1 MADDS
6 KRPFDGVAGCTDIEW
21 PVRHAGPMTWT
32 EGLKVRW
39 GAVRFLAVEAAAA
52 LVSMCFLVAGLVI
65 AATLILIVGW
75 LAVPPYLRALRWWA
89 GLARERAGRYTGI
102 VVGERYPPIPDR
114 PGFDDLRRLL
124 TAPSS
129 RRDFAW
135 VAVHSIAALTTG
147 LLAIALPLAALNTLA
162 IPFYWWALPPDEPVS
177 SIYPVT
183 SWWGA
188 APMPLFAVAYA
199 ALGWWLI
206 PAMARGICG
215 LARRM
220 LAPRRET
227 ELSERVSALT
237 ASRAA
242 ALDAHAAE
250 LRRIERD
257 LHDGA
262 QNRLV
267 AVVMMLGLAERS
279 LRVAPDQ
286 ALPQLLRAQDAAS
299 DALSELRTL
308 VHDIYPPVLDELGL
322 DGAVSALAGRSAV
335 PCVLDVEGLRRAP
348 AAVEAAAYFVVA
360 EALTN
365 VAKHSGAERVRVTIA
380 TRDDEGKATMV
391 IDVLDD
397 GVGGAVERPG
407 SGLAGIRRRVAAFEG
422 TVTVNSPLGGPTK
435 LEVELPCGF

>member
-1 MADDS
+1 MDR
-6 KRPFDGVAGCTDIEW
+6 KERVA
-21 PVRHAGPMTWT
+21 
-32 EGLKVRW
+32 VRW
-39 GAVRFLAVEAAAA
+39 RAVRYLVVEAAAA
-52 LVSMCFLVAGLVI
+52 VVSMTVLVAGLVVG
-65 AATLILIVGW
+65 ALLILIVGW
-75 LAVPPYLRALRWWA
+75 LALPVYLRVLRWWA
-89 GLARERAGRYTGI
+89 GGARGRAGRFTGVEI
-102 VVGERYPPIPDR
+102 AQRYPPIPEHA
-114 PGFDDLRRLL
+114 GFDDLRRLL
-124 TAPSS
+124 LAPST

-135 VAVHSIAALTTG
+135 VAIHSIAALTAG
-147 LLAIALPLAALNTLA
+147 LLAVGLPFAALNSLA
-162 IPFYWWALPPDEPVS
+162 ITVYWRMLPADEPVS

-188 APMPLFAVAYA
+188 APMPLVAVGYA
-199 ALGWWLI
+199 ALAWWAI
-206 PAMARGICG
+206 PAMARGVAG
-215 LARRM
+215 LAGRL

-279 LRVAPDQ
+279 LRVAPEQ

-322 DGAVSALAGRSAV
+322 GGAVSALAGRSAV
-335 PCVLDVEGLRRAP
+335 PCVLDVDRLRRAP

-365 VAKHSGAERVRVTIA
+365 VAKHSGAERVQVTIA
-380 TRDDEGKATMV
+380 TRDDERGATMV
-391 IDVLDD
+391 IDVVDD
-397 GVGGAVERPG
+397 GVGGAVESAG

-422 TVTVNSPLGGPTK
+422 TMTIDSPLGGPTR
-435 LEVELPCGF
+435 LEVQLPCGF

>member
-1 MADDS
+1 
-6 KRPFDGVAGCTDIEW
+6 
-21 PVRHAGPMTWT
+21 MTWT
-32 EGLKVRW
+32 DRLQVRW
-39 GAVRFLAVEAAAA
+39 GAVRFLVVEAAAA
-52 LVSMCFLVAGLVI
+52 VVSLCFLIVGLVI
-65 AATLILIVGW
+65 ASTLILIVGW
-75 LAVPPYLRALRWWA
+75 LAVPGYLRALRWWA
-89 GLARERAGRYTGI
+89 GRARERAGRYSG
-102 VVGERYPPIPDR
+102 VAVGERYPALPDG
-114 PGFDDLRRLL
+114 PGLDDLRRLL
-124 TAPSS
+124 TAQSTL
-129 RRDFAW
+129 RDLAW
-135 VAVHSIAALTTG
+135 VVVHAIAAPAAA
-147 LLAIALPLAALNTLA
+147 LLAIGTPLAALNTLA
-162 IPFYWWALPPDEPVS
+162 IPFYWWALPADDPVS

-188 APMPLFAVAYA
+188 APMPLIAVAYA

-206 PAMARGICG
+206 PVLARGVGG
-215 LARRM
+215 LASTL
-220 LAPRRET
+220 LAPRREIV
-227 ELSERVSALT
+227 LSERVTALT

-279 LRVAPDQ
+279 LRVAPEQ

-322 DGAVSALAGRSAV
+322 GGAVSALAGRSSV
-335 PCVLDVEGLRRAP
+335 PCVLDVDGLRRAP

-365 VAKHSGAERVRVTIA
+365 VAKHSGAERVQVTIA
-380 TRDDEGKATMV
+380 TRDGGDGATLV

-407 SGLAGIRRRVAAFEG
+407 SGLAGIGRRVAAFEG
-422 TVTVNSPLGGPTK
+422 TVTVDSPPGGPTR
-435 LEVELPCGF
+435 LEVDLPCGF

>member
-1 MADDS
+1 MD
-6 KRPFDGVAGCTDIEW
+6 RNE
-21 PVRHAGPMTWT
+21 R
-32 EGLKVRW
+32 L
-39 GAVRFLAVEAAAA
+39 AVRRRALGFLAVE
-52 LVSMCFLVAGLVI
+52 SVAGLVSLGLFVVGIVI
-65 AATLILIVGW
+65 ASLLILIVGW
-75 LAVPPYLRALRWWA
+75 LAVPVYVRVLRWWA
-89 GLARERAGRYTGI
+89 GQARARAGRFTGTPI
-102 VVGERYPPIPDR
+102 VGRYPPIPQR
-114 PGFDDLRRLL
+114 PGLDDLLRLL
-124 TAPSS
+124 TAPTT

-135 VAVHSIAALTTG
+135 LAIHAIAAPTAG
-147 LLAIALPLAALNTLA
+147 LFLVALPVGALNSLA
-162 IPFYWWALPPDEPVS
+162 IPFYWWMLPADEPVS

-188 APMPLFAVAYA
+188 APMPLVAIGYVV
-199 ALGWWLI
+199 LGWWSIPLI
-206 PAMARGICG
+206 ARGVAA
-215 LARRM
+215 LATRL
-220 LAPRRET
+220 LAPRREV

-279 LRVAPDQ
+279 LRVAPEQ

-322 DGAVSALAGRSAV
+322 GGAVSALAGRSPV
-335 PCVLDVEGLRRAP
+335 PCVLDVERLRRAP

-365 VAKHSGAERVRVTIA
+365 VAKHSGAKHVRVTIA
-380 TRDDEGKATMV
+380 TRDDDTIATRDGDQAAWLV

-397 GVGGAVERPG
+397 GIGGAVETAG
-407 SGLAGIRRRVAAFEG
+407 SGLAGIRRRVSAFEG
-422 TVTVNSPLGGPTK
+422 SLTVDSPVDGPTR

>member
-1 MADDS
+1 M
-6 KRPFDGVAGCTDIEW
+6 RYPIDGVAGYTDSG
-21 PVRHAGPMTWT
+21 PVVRHAGAVQWT
-32 EGLKVRW
+32 ERLNERW
-39 GAVRFLAVEAAAA
+39 RAVRFLVVEAGAAV
-52 LVSMCFLVAGLVI
+52 VSLCFLVVGLMI
-65 AATLILIVGW
+65 GAMLILIVGW
-75 LAVPPYLRALRWWA
+75 LAVPAYVRALRWWA
-89 GLARERAGRYTGI
+89 GGARVRAGRYTGT
-102 VVGERYPPIPDR
+102 VVGERYPQITDH

-124 TAPSS
+124 TAQST

-135 VAVHSIAALTTG
+135 VAVHSIAALTAG
-147 LLAIALPLAALNTLA
+147 LLAIGLPVAALNSLA

-188 APMPLFAVAYA
+188 APMPLVAVGYVL
-199 ALGWWLI
+199 LGWWMI
-206 PAMARGICG
+206 PAMARGISG
-215 LARRM
+215 LASRL

-279 LRVAPDQ
+279 LRVDPDQ

-308 VHDIYPPVLDELGL
+308 VHDIYPPILDELGL
-322 DGAVSALAGRSAV
+322 GGAVSALAGRCTV
-335 PCVLDVEGLRRAP
+335 PCVLDVDGLRRAP

-365 VAKHSGAERVRVTIA
+365 VVKHSGAERVQLTIG
-380 TRDDEGKATMV
+380 TRDAAAGATMV

-397 GVGGAVERPG
+397 GHGGAVETAG

-422 TVTVNSPLGGPTK
+422 TMTVQSPLGGPTR
-435 LEVELPCGF
+435 LEVTLPCGF

>member
-1 MADDS
+1 
-6 KRPFDGVAGCTDIEW
+6 
-21 PVRHAGPMTWT
+21 MTWT
-32 EGLKVRW
+32 DRLQVRW
-39 GAVRFLAVEAAAA
+39 GAVRFLVVEAAAA
-52 LVSMCFLVAGLVI
+52 VVSLCFLIVGLVI
-65 AATLILIVGW
+65 ASTLILIVGW
-75 LAVPPYLRALRWWA
+75 LAVPGYLRALRWWA
-89 GLARERAGRYTGI
+89 GRARERAGRYSG
-102 VVGERYPPIPDR
+102 VAVGEHYPALPDG
-114 PGFDDLRRLL
+114 PGLDDLRRLL
-124 TAPSS
+124 TAQSTL
-129 RRDFAW
+129 RDLAW
-135 VAVHSIAALTTG
+135 VVVHAIAAPAAA
-147 LLAIALPLAALNTLA
+147 LLAIGTPLAALNTLA
-162 IPFYWWALPPDEPVS
+162 IPFYWWALPADDPVS

-188 APMPLFAVAYA
+188 APMPLIAVAYA

-206 PAMARGICG
+206 PVLARGVGG
-215 LARRM
+215 LASTL
-220 LAPRRET
+220 LAPRREIV
-227 ELSERVSALT
+227 LSERVTALT

-279 LRVAPDQ
+279 LRVAPEQ

-322 DGAVSALAGRSAV
+322 GGAVSALAGRSSV
-335 PCVLDVEGLRRAP
+335 PCVLDVDGLRRAP

-365 VAKHSGAERVRVTIA
+365 VAKHSGAERVQVTIA
-380 TRDDEGKATMV
+380 HRDGGDGATLV

-407 SGLAGIRRRVAAFEG
+407 SGLAGIGRRVAAFEG
-422 TVTVNSPLGGPTK
+422 TVTVDSPPGGPTR
-435 LEVELPCGF
+435 LEVDLPCGF

>member
-1 MADDS
+1 MD
-6 KRPFDGVAGCTDIEW
+6 RNG
-21 PVRHAGPMTWT
+21 R
-32 EGLKVRW
+32 L
-39 GAVRFLAVEAAAA
+39 AVRRRALGFLAVE
-52 LVSMCFLVAGLVI
+52 SVAGLVSLGLFVVGIVI
-65 AATLILIVGW
+65 ASLLILIVGW
-75 LAVPPYLRALRWWA
+75 LAVPVYVRVLRWWA
-89 GLARERAGRYTGI
+89 GRARIRAGRFTGTAI
-102 VVGERYPPIPDR
+102 AGRYPPIPQR
-114 PGFDDLRRLL
+114 PGFDDLLRLL
-124 TAPSS
+124 TAPST

-135 VAVHSIAALTTG
+135 LASHALVLPVAGMFLV
-147 LLAIALPLAALNTLA
+147 ALPVGALNSLA
-162 IPFYWWALPPDEPVS
+162 IPFYWWMLPADEPVS

-188 APMPLFAVAYA
+188 APMPLVAIGYV
-199 ALGWWLI
+199 ALGWWSIPLI
-206 PAMARGICG
+206 ARGAAA
-215 LARRM
+215 LAARL
-220 LAPRRET
+220 LAPRREV

-279 LRVAPDQ
+279 LRVAPEQ

-322 DGAVSALAGRSAV
+322 DGAASALAGRSPV
-335 PCVLDVEGLRRAP
+335 PCVLDVERLRRAP

-365 VAKHSGAERVRVTIA
+365 VAKHSGAEHVRVTIA
-380 TRDDEGKATMV
+380 TRDDTIATRDGDQAAWLV

-397 GVGGAVERPG
+397 GIGGAVETAG
-407 SGLAGIRRRVAAFEG
+407 SGLAGIRRRVSAFEG
-422 TVTVNSPLGGPTK
+422 SLTVDSPPGGPTR